1 VLIWK
6 CVNPAHANLKITPW
20 RERDFQIAGSSL
32 HFDVLIDAKFAKLLK
47 FGKLLF

>member
-20 RERDFQIAGSSL
+20 RERDFQSDSYRIAGSSL
-32 HFDVLIDAKFAKLLK
+32 HFDVLIDAKFAKLL
-47 FGKLLF
+47 F